1 MINLRSFWRKLST
14 LQNRIRS
21 FYGKKSTLVA
31 LVSVSTILTFTTKR
45 YIPSNQSKIEIILMK
60 IEDVAKLLLE
70 QDFFHT
76 VISTED
82 WYISDREFLL
92 TMPKNNESIFV
103 CQLLLHSDVTKNFK
117 KKSFKTLTIK

>member
-1 MINLRSFWRKLST
+1 MNNQT
-14 LQNRIRS
+14 LKHVI
-21 FYGKKSTLVA
+21 G
-31 LVSVSTILTFTTKR
+31 
-45 YIPSNQSKIEIILMK
+45 MK
-60 IEDVAKLLLE
+60 IEDLSKLLLE

-117 KKSFKTLTIK
+117 KKKLLKH

>member
-1 MINLRSFWRKLST
+1 MRNLRSFWRKVST

-21 FYGKKSTLVA
+21 FYGKKHS
-31 LVSVSTILTFTTKR
+31 SRSTILTFTTKR

-117 KKSFKTLTIK
+117 KIF

>member
-1 MINLRSFWRKLST
+1 MRNIGVFGEKC
-14 LQNRIRS
+14 QHYRIVS
-21 FYGKKSTLVA
+21 EASMEKSTLVVA
-31 LVSVSTILTFTTKR
+31 LVSVGTILTFTTKR

-70 QDFFHT
+70 QGFFHT

-117 KKSFKTLTIK
+117 KIF